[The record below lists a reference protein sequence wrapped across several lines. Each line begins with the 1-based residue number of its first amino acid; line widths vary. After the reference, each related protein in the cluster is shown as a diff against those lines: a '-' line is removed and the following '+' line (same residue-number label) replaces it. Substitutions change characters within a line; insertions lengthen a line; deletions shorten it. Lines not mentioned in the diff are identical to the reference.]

1 MPQTAQ
7 RRSETVRIFVK
18 NGFRSSES
26 DREVFTCYSLKIKQP
41 KKHFRDHMCREE
53 IWQRVGLKESSQ
65 QRVFNPLFYLDLVQ
79 IWNTVLD

>member
-1 MPQTAQ
+1 
-7 RRSETVRIFVK
+7 
-18 NGFRSSES
+18 
-26 DREVFTCYSLKIKQP
+26 
-41 KKHFRDHMCREE
+41 MCREE